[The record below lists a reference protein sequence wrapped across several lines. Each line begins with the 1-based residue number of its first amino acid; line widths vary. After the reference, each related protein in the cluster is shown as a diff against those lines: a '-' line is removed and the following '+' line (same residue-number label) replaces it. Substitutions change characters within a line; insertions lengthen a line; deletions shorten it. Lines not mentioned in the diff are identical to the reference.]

1 MGAIVGDK
9 GNSIFFSDLL
19 VIKKLF
25 ESTLVFFYF
34 FFAQMYLPQ
43 GQQNLELLIKGYSV
57 SSKTLKQ

>member
-1 MGAIVGDK
+1 MGNK

-19 VIKKLF
+19 VIKRLF
-25 ESTLVFFYF
+25 ESMLVFLF

-57 SSKTLKQ
+57 PSKTLKQ